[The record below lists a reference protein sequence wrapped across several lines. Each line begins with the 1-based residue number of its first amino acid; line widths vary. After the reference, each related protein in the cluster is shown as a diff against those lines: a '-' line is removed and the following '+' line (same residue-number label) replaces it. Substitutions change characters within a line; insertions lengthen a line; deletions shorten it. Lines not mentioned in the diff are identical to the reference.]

1 MVAPGASRFGVL
13 ACDRPARSA
22 GGCCIGRAQAS
33 RIGLMYLIAIAWLYV
48 VLLVAVADTTV
59 VGGVLTFA
67 FWGLAPLALFLW
79 LFGTPARR
87 RSAARRARELDADAK
102 DRADSGPDQ

>member
-1 MVAPGASRFGVL
+1 MYSWS
-13 ACDRPARSA
+13 RPARAVSA
-22 GGCCIGRAQAS
+22 SWQVTAAGAAS
-33 RIGLMYLIAIAWLYV
+33 GERRRVESDPMYLIAIAWLYV

-59 VGGVLTFA
+59 IGGVLTFA

-79 LFGTPARR
+79 LLGTPARR
-87 RSAARRARELDADAK
+87 RSAARRAREPDTDAK